1 MTAKIFR
8 SSFLAGLTV
17 LLASGLLFLSVMYTN
32 YKELA
37 FEKLATEAA
46 DLAPAVEGLGADYLL
61 ELRSDDRIT
70 WIAADG
76 SVLYDN
82 TAPEAELENHLSR
95 EEVAQ
100 AFAAGEGR
108 SSRDSGTRLTRT
120 LYYARRLADGTVL
133 RTACTEDSVGKIGLS
148 LLTPVL
154 WILLLI
160 VVLCAAMSFRVARQ
174 ITRPLNAIDLDAPE
188 EKAVYPEL
196 QPLVDKIREQ
206 NRTIR
211 QQLTELSR
219 RQRELTAIT
228 EQMKEGFLLLGR
240 DGRVLSGNHSAM
252 ELLSIGAE
260 GQDLRAP
267 EVQPELR
274 QAVDGALSGTHMEAT
289 VHLQGG
295 VWQLTANPVLRVG
308 HVTGA
313 VLLLM
318 DVTEREQRE
327 ALRREF
333 SANVSHELKTPLTSI
348 SGFAELMQEGLV
360 PPDKMQEFS
369 GDIYR
374 ESRRMIALVD
384 DIMNLSRLD
393 EGAALPRGPVELHA
407 LADSVLRSLHA
418 AADRQQV
425 TFRLLGSEQTV
436 DGVEQLLREM
446 LYNLCDN
453 AIKYNRPGGSVTV
466 NVWRSGAHP
475 CVSVSD
481 TGIGI
486 PQAHQARIFERF
498 YRVDKS
504 HSKEVGGTGL
514 GLSIVK
520 HAALYH
526 KAQLELKSTPG
537 KGTSVTVT
545 F

>member
-1 MTAKIFR
+1 M
-8 SSFLAGLTV
+8 
-17 LLASGLLFLSVMYTN
+17 
-32 YKELA
+32 
-37 FEKLATEAA
+37 
-46 DLAPAVEGLGADYLL
+46 EGLGADYLS

-240 DGRVLSGNHSAM
+240 DGKL
-252 ELLSIGAE
+252 IAE
-260 GQDLRAP
+260 AAQKQGFTDFSFAP
-267 EVQPELR
+267 
-274 QAVDGALSGTHMEAT
+274 HMEACVKKAFAMAEPGDT
-289 VHLQGG
+289 
-295 VWQLTANPVLRVG
+295 
-308 HVTGA
+308 
-313 VLLLM
+313 VLLSPACASWDM
-318 DVTEREQRE
+318 YDNFEQRGDH
-327 ALRREF
+327 F
-333 SANVSHELKTPLTSI
+333 KTCVARL
-348 SGFAELMQEGLV
+348 AE
-360 PPDKMQEFS
+360 
-369 GDIYR
+369 
-374 ESRRMIALVD
+374 
-384 DIMNLSRLD
+384 
-393 EGAALPRGPVELHA
+393 
-407 LADSVLRSLHA
+407 
-418 AADRQQV
+418 
-425 TFRLLGSEQTV
+425 
-436 DGVEQLLREM
+436 
-446 LYNLCDN
+446 
-453 AIKYNRPGGSVTV
+453 
-466 NVWRSGAHP
+466 
-475 CVSVSD
+475 
-481 TGIGI
+481 
-486 PQAHQARIFERF
+486 
-498 YRVDKS
+498 
-504 HSKEVGGTGL
+504 
-514 GLSIVK
+514 
-520 HAALYH
+520 
-526 KAQLELKSTPG
+526 
-537 KGTSVTVT
+537 
-545 F
+545 